1 MSSQGVPSR
10 KRPAPGTSP
19 GVHQQIGSIP
29 NYTNSGAQLSN
40 DQFLQWG
47 QDPAATA
54 VNPPPSFPAD
64 VNAFSQPQ
72 YNTAT
77 TTTTTG
83 QDVSVAGASPNNQVA
98 RRQPMNQLVSRNR
111 GYEQP
116 SAPPSLLDH
125 SSSGDGW
132 GESLAE
138 LEQRA
143 LIAKRE
149 AQAKRKQIPP
159 FVQKLSR
166 CDPDPYSM
174 FFFFDETVC

>member
-1 MSSQGVPSR
+1 MSSQGVSSR

-29 NYTNSGAQLSN
+29 NYTNPGAQLSN

-54 VNPPPSFPAD
+54 VNPPPSSYPAD
-64 VNAFSQPQ
+64 VNSFHQPQ
-72 YNTAT
+72 YTTTPTTTTTTTA

-125 SSSGDGW
+125 NNSGDGW

-166 CDPDPYSM
+166 
-174 FFFFDETVC
+174 